1 MFMYIYISCIY
12 IYLYVYIN
20 VLYIYVFVKIVNI
33 HRVYIYINMS
43 HNKSKKGISSCFF
56 PLLFVSVNYI
66 ITPTK
71 TQHSRAIPQPHLQD
85 LRAQNLDGQVET
97 QAVLWVAGV

>member
-1 MFMYIYISCIY
+1 
-12 IYLYVYIN
+12 
-20 VLYIYVFVKIVNI
+20 
-33 HRVYIYINMS
+33 MS
-43 HNKSKKGISSCFF
+43 HNKSKKGISSFFFF

-97 QAVLWVAGV
+97 QAVLWVSGV